1 MDPSGEEAVA
11 VAHQTSIHAAAP
23 DRVAEFE
30 DFVASR
36 SRRLLTTAYL
46 LTHDHGRAEDLL
58 QTSLAK
64 LWLAWPRVDEPD
76 AYVRKVM
83 VTTYASWWRRKWR
96 GERPSDAVPETKAS
110 DPSRDPDMWSALARL
125 PRGQRAVLV
134 LRFYEDLT
142 EAETARVLD
151 CSVGTVKSQCSK
163 GLAKLRVDGALADRS
178 LATEGGAR

>member
-11 VAHQTSIHAAAP
+11 MVQPTAIRAGATDPVSQ
-23 DRVAEFE
+23 FE
-30 DFVASR
+30 DFVAVR
-36 SRRLLTTAYL
+36 SPRLLTTAYL

-64 LWLAWPRVDEPD
+64 LWLAWSRVEDPD

-96 GERPSDAVPETKAS
+96 GERPSDALPEP
-110 DPSRDPDMWSALARL
+110 PSRESGRDPDMWAALARL
-125 PRGQRAVLV
+125 PRGQRVVLV

-142 EAETARVLD
+142 EAETARILD
-151 CSVGTVKSQCSK
+151 CTVGTVKSQSAK
-163 GLAKLRVDGALADRS
+163 GLAKLRNDAALVD
-178 LATEGGAR
+178 EGRGTR